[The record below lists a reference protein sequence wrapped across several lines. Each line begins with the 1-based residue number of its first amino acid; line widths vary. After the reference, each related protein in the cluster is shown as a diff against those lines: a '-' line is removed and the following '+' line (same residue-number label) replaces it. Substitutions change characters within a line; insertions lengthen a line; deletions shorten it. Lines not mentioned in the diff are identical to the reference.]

1 MNLLKVGAFALVG
14 MVLLNSCGPAKTE
27 EEIEKEAQEMTDEIM
42 GTDSKSEAPIDVPEM
57 DAMMA
62 GIADA
67 YGDAAIYAEIDPYL
81 ASEDVKE
88 GMGYM
93 MFEDESSF
101 EVTKHR
107 GQRFTVRIGGDEN
120 NEIDI
125 FWEEGKIV
133 KITINMEIE

>member
-42 GTDSKSEAPIDVPEM
+42 GTDSKSEM

>member
-1 MNLLKVGAFALVG
+1 MNVFKVGAFALVG
-14 MVLLNSCGPAKTE
+14 MMLLNSCGSGKTE
-27 EEIEKEAQEMTDEIM
+27 EEIQKEVQEMADDLL
-42 GTDSKSEAPIDVPEM
+42 GTDSEVEEPIEVPEM

-62 GIADA
+62 GIANA
-67 YGDAAIYAEIDPYL
+67 VGDDAIYAEIDPYL

-107 GQRFTVRIGGDEN
+107 GERFTIRIGGDEN

-125 FWEEGKIV
+125 FWEEGKITSM
-133 KITINMEIE
+133 KINMEIE

>member
-1 MNLLKVGAFALVG
+1 MKLLKIGAFALVG
-14 MVLLNSCGPAKTE
+14 MMFLNSCGTDKTE
-27 EEIEKEAQEMTDEIM
+27 EEIEKEVKELLGD
-42 GTDSKSEAPIDVPEM
+42 DSDSESEAPVAVPEM

-62 GIADA
+62 GIANA
-67 YGDAAIYAEIDPYL
+67 VGDEEIYAVIDPYL
-81 ASEDVKE
+81 ATEDVKD

-107 GQRFTVRIGGDEN
+107 GQRFTIRIGGDEN

-133 KITINMEIE
+133 KMTINMEIE